1 MSAASQSRTRSFAR
15 VMGPF
20 LLIVTWPSS
29 CAIRAPSPEMGTDP
43 RRTSSWNAALVW
55 ITGAWILFFGLLII
69 AFHQYWSSVSAVLI
83 SLFGWYMALRGIAL
97 LAAPDLYAR
106 AGAASMHHMLFV
118 QIGFGVIVLIG
129 VWLTFAIAGSPA
141 AP

>member
-20 LLIVTWPSS
+20 LLIVPAIV
-29 CAIRAPSPEMGTDP
+29 AIRAPSPEMGTILADFF
-43 RRTSSWNAALVW
+43 RNAALVW

-83 SLFGWYMALRGIAL
+83 SLFGWYMALRGIVL

-129 VWLTFAIAGSPA
+129 LWLTFAGWIARDA
-141 AP
+141 

>member
-1 MSAASQSRTRSFAR
+1 MSAVSQSRTRSFAR

-20 LLIVTWPSS
+20 LLIVPAIV
-29 CAIRAPSPEMGTDP
+29 AIRAPSPEMGTILADFFK
-43 RRTSSWNAALVW
+43 NAALVW

-83 SLFGWYMALRGIAL
+83 SLFGWYMALRGIVL

-106 AGAASMHHMLFV
+106 AGAASMHYMLFV

-129 VWLTFAIAGSPA
+129 LWLTFAGWIAR